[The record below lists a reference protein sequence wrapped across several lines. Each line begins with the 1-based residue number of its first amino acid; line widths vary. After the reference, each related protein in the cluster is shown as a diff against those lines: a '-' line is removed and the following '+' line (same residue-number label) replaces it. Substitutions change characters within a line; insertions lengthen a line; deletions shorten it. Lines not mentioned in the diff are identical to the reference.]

1 MVIKNICGKSLK
13 KFGLIIEVIHGKTVA
28 IDNVSNNILIGIIKN
43 RIKNFF
49 LKLDSKLSKI
59 FENICD

>member
-1 MVIKNICGKSLK
+1 LK
-13 KFGLIIEVIHGKTVA
+13 KFGLIIEVINGKTVA

-43 RIKNFF
+43 RIKNLF